1 MKKPAGLIA
10 VSRALLFLYVFIQ
23 SFTVNIPVFMTIVSY
38 SEQPFIIE
46 GTLAQR
52 VVNLSLTEI
61 SVILYQ
67 LPTRIYG

>member
-23 SFTVNIPVFMTIVSY
+23 SFAVNIPVFMTIVSNPSSLKARY
-38 SEQPFIIE
+38 R
-46 GTLAQR
+46 TQR

-67 LPTRIYG
+67 LPKRIYG